1 MNEQDHIIKT
11 FAEMASRY
19 ESLMNSEL
27 NRFWGVSYFDFV
39 EELMNEIDFSNH
51 QSILDIAT
59 GTAFIPQYLAAQKI
73 PYKHMVG
80 LDITFEMLS
89 NAKEQ
94 IGVNGNDSSIR
105 LVCASA
111 HAMPFQKHTFDITVC
126 CLATH
131 HMNIDHLLKNIYSSL
146 KPNGKFHIADVGGS
160 KRWKIGIIRT
170 FVKMIAFLYFLLT
183 ENLTRAKAESGAI
196 ANMITINEWRE
207 LIADHGF
214 ISIKARELQTKR
226 FWAPSPIIIE
236 AKKPM
241 EVKNDVHI

>member
-1 MNEQDHIIKT
+1 MNEQDHIIET
-11 FAEMASRY
+11 FSEMASRY

-27 NRFWGVSYFDFV
+27 NRFWGVRYLDFV
-39 EELMNEIDFSNH
+39 QELMNEIDFGSH

-59 GTAFIPQYLAAQKI
+59 GTAFIPQYLRAQKI
-73 PYKHMVG
+73 SYHRVVG
-80 LDITFEMLS
+80 LDLTFEMLS

-94 IGVNGNDSSIR
+94 IKKNSSDSSIQ

-111 HAMPFQKHTFDITVC
+111 HVMPFQKHTFCIATC

-131 HMNIDHLLKNIYSSL
+131 HMNIDLLLNNIYSSL

-170 FVKMIAFLYFLLT
+170 FIKIIAFIYFILA
-183 ENLTRAKAESGAI
+183 ENLTRARAESEAI
-196 ANMITINEWRE
+196 ANVITINEWRE
-207 LIADHGF
+207 LIANRGF
-214 ISIKARELQTKR
+214 VSIKARELKTKR
-226 FWAPSPIIIE
+226 FWAPNPVIIE

-241 EVKNDVHI
+241 EVRK

>member
-1 MNEQDHIIKT
+1 MNEQDHIIET
-11 FAEMASRY
+11 FTEMASRY

-27 NRFWGVSYFDFV
+27 NRFWGVSYIDFIQ
-39 EELMNEIDFSNH
+39 ELMNEIDFSNH
-51 QSILDIAT
+51 QHILDIAT
-59 GTAFIPQYLAAQKI
+59 GTAFIPQYISAQKI
-73 PYKHMVG
+73 PYHHVVG
-80 LDITFEMLS
+80 LDLTLEMLS

-94 IGVNGNDSSIR
+94 INKNSSDSSIR

-111 HAMPFQKHTFDITVC
+111 HAMPFQKHTFDIAIC

-131 HMNIDHLLKNIYSSL
+131 HMNIDLLLENIYLSL

-170 FVKMIAFLYFLLT
+170 FIKMIAFVYFMFT
-183 ENLTRAKAESGAI
+183 ENLSRAQAESRAI
-196 ANMITINEWRE
+196 ANVITIYEWRE

-214 ISIKARELQTKR
+214 ISIKTRELKSKR
-226 FWAPSPIIIE
+226 FWAPNPVIIE

-241 EVKNDVHI
+241 EVRK

>member
-1 MNEQDHIIKT
+1 MNEQGQIIKT

-27 NRFWGVSYFDFV
+27 NRLWGVSYIDFV
-39 EELMNEIDFSNH
+39 QELMNEINFGNH

-59 GTAFIPQYLAAQKI
+59 GTAFIPQYISAQKI
-73 PYKHMVG
+73 PYRNVVG
-80 LDITFEMLS
+80 LDLTLEMLS

-94 IGVNGNDSSIR
+94 IGKNNNHRSTIQ

-111 HAMPFQKHTFDITVC
+111 HAMPLQKHIFDIAIC

-131 HMNIDHLLKNIYSSL
+131 HMNIDLLLKNVYSSL

-160 KRWKIGIIRT
+160 KRWKIGIVRT
-170 FVKMIAFLYFLLT
+170 FIKIIAFIYFLLV
-183 ENLTRAKAESGAI
+183 ENLSRARAESGAI

-214 ISIKARELQTKR
+214 ISIKARELKSKR
-226 FWAPSPIIIE
+226 FWAPNPVIIE

-241 EVKNDVHI
+241 GIRK

>member
-1 MNEQDHIIKT
+1 
-11 FAEMASRY
+11 MASRY

-27 NRFWGVSYFDFV
+27 NRLWGVSYIDFV
-39 EELMNEIDFSNH
+39 QELMNEINFGNH

-59 GTAFIPQYLAAQKI
+59 GTAFIPQYISAQKI
-73 PYKHMVG
+73 PYRNVVG
-80 LDITFEMLS
+80 LDLTLEMLS

-94 IGVNGNDSSIR
+94 IGKNNNHRSTIQ

-111 HAMPFQKHTFDITVC
+111 HAMPLQKHIFDIAIC

-131 HMNIDHLLKNIYSSL
+131 HMNIDLLLKNVYSSL

-160 KRWKIGIIRT
+160 KRWKIGIVRT
-170 FVKMIAFLYFLLT
+170 FIKIIAFIYFLLV
-183 ENLTRAKAESGAI
+183 ENLSRARAESGAI

-214 ISIKARELQTKR
+214 ISIKARELKSKR
-226 FWAPSPIIIE
+226 FWAPNPVIIE

-241 EVKNDVHI
+241 GIRK

>member
-1 MNEQDHIIKT
+1 
-11 FAEMASRY
+11 MASRY

-27 NRFWGVSYFDFV
+27 NRFWGVSYFDFIQ
-39 EELMNEIDFSNH
+39 ELINEIDFGSH

-73 PYKHMVG
+73 PYHHVVG
-80 LDITFEMLS
+80 LDLTFEMLS

-94 IGVNGNDSSIR
+94 IRKNNRDSSIQ

-111 HAMPFQKHTFDITVC
+111 HAMPFQKHTFDIAIC

-131 HMNIDHLLKNIYSSL
+131 HMNTTLLLNNIYSLL

-170 FVKMIAFLYFLLT
+170 FIKVFAFTYFMLA
-183 ENLTRAKAESGAI
+183 ENLSRARAESGAI
-196 ANMITINEWRE
+196 ANVITINEWRE
-207 LIADHGF
+207 LIVDQGF
-214 ISIKARELQTKR
+214 ISIKARELKSKR
-226 FWAPSPIIIE
+226 FWAPNPVIIE

-241 EVKNDVHI
+241 EVGRK